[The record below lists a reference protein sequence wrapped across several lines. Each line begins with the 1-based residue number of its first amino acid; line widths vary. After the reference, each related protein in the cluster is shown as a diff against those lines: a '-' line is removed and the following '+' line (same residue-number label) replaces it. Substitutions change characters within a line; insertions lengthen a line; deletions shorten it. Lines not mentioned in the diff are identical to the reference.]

1 MFSSFLARLSC
12 LAEQQRGDQVLLA
25 YNTVTMPDG
34 NTALLRRQ
42 LVGREDA
49 VFHYTHYEYSPMR
62 LPMSELVLE
71 EPVLAAAELR
81 QHCLRTTPLLSL
93 FGLYVHGPSGTTIV
107 RCAGKTSFA
116 VDGTDE
122 YELQDVIVRS
132 RRNELL
138 RAGQCVCGQHYI
150 EGEGDG
156 TEVKAG
162 TEVHGREL
170 VEEIRRLALGGGE
183 WDESQ
188 FVPLLPIF
196 LGYCSSPSESPA
208 AVDLSSAGYKR
219 RLRALAGAPAGGRF
233 VFFQERAGRR
243 RRALAQCAGH
253 SVDAAVRHALAYRIT
268 GGTFTRRLVRYLC
281 RGGDSPASPVPPRAY
296 AIRGTKRSRLN
307 HVLLRRSVRPPLR

>member
-1 MFSSFLARLSC
+1 M
-12 LAEQQRGDQVLLA
+12 
-25 YNTVTMPDG
+25 
-34 NTALLRRQ
+34 
-42 LVGREDA
+42 GREDA

-81 QHCLRTTPLLSL
+81 QHSLRTTPLLSL
-93 FGLYVHGPSGTTIV
+93 FGFYVHGPSGTTIV

-116 VDGTDE
+116 VDGTNE
-122 YELQDVIVRS
+122 YELQDVVVRS

-138 RAGQCVCGQHYI
+138 LAGQCVRGQHYI
-150 EGEGDG
+150 EREGDG
-156 TEVKAG
+156 TDVKAA

-170 VEEIRRLALGGGE
+170 VEEIRHLARGGGD

-196 LGYCSSPSESPA
+196 LGHCSGPSESPA
-208 AVDLSSAGYKR
+208 AVDLSSAGYKS
-219 RLRALAGAPAGGRF
+219 RLRALAGAPAGAGAGGRF
-233 VFFQERAGRR
+233 VLFQERAGRR
-243 RRALAQCAGH
+243 RRALAHCAGH

-268 GGTFTRRLVRYLC
+268 GGAFTRRLVRYLC
-281 RGGDSPASPVPPRAY
+281 RRGDTPASPVPPRAY
-296 AIRGTKRSRLN
+296 ALRGTKRSRLN